1 MKIKCEKC
9 GKIFES
15 KSIKKRYCNECSKKR
30 RKEHKLN
37 YDINKYWND
46 EEVRN
51 KKRKY
56 RKRKKIFQNYYGLL
70 LGTTDF
76 GSHRKKDFNEELRL
90 VRKER
95 REVLSGS
102 TYTNHKYVDLYGT
115 ISENAKGYP
124 VFNPNTEEIVVPDN
138 LNNFKQ
144 VEEVQNYII
153 KHFHINTNKIYG
165 TLKVELDGCDKYI
178 LFCRVNGRVTENCI
192 YTPKGLYA

>member
-15 KSIKKRYCNECSKKR
+15 KSIKKRYCDECVRKKKR
-30 RKEHKLN
+30 NTDRNQKLQ
-37 YDINKYWND
+37 KYWND
-46 EEVRN
+46 EENRE
-51 KKRKY
+51 KKKEY
-56 RKRKKIFQNYYGLL
+56 RKKQKIFQNYYGLL

-76 GSHRKKDFNEELRL
+76 GSHRKEDFKEEFRL

-95 REVLSGS
+95 RKVLTGN
-102 TYTNHKYVDLYGT
+102 TYTNHKYLDLYDSDLPESRSG
-115 ISENAKGYP
+115 GVY
-124 VFNPNTEEIVVPDN
+124 NPDTPEIIIPDN

-153 KHFHINTNKIYG
+153 EHLHINTNKIYG
-165 TLKVELDGCDKYI
+165 TLKVELPHCDKYI
-178 LFCRVNGRVTENCI
+178 LFCKVNGRVTENCI